1 MVTTWCWKGSS
12 PLFKTMAFRYKTR
25 LSFSL
30 PIIVVNLRKFV
41 SSKNPRPYLTS
52 ENRNDKMLRFT
63 LHVSRLNGIV
73 LSFVNSILVFLWS
86 WRCAKKIHVQLQQV
100 TLQSLNIKVFE
111 TCIFSAH
118 WYSTFLWKITFS
130 FSKEEDF
137 VWKRIPSLKIF
148 HSTAFLQFRKE
159 QSRQKILTV

>member
-30 PIIVVNLRKFV
+30 PIIVVNLRRFV
-41 SSKNPRPYLTS
+41 SSKNPCSYLAS

-73 LSFVNSILVFLWS
+73 LSFVNILVFLWS

-118 WYSTFLWKITFS
+118 WYSTF
-130 FSKEEDF
+130 F
-137 VWKRIPSLKIF
+137 VKNNFLLFKGGRLCMKKDTIF
-148 HSTAFLQFRKE
+148 ENLP
-159 QSRQKILTV
+159 

>member
-30 PIIVVNLRKFV
+30 PIIVVNLRRFV

-73 LSFVNSILVFLWS
+73 LSFVNILVFLWS
-86 WRCAKKIHVQLQQV
+86 WRCAKKIHVQL
-100 TLQSLNIKVFE
+100 TGHITIFEYKSFRNLYFFCALVFHFFVKNNFLLFKGGRLCMKKD
-111 TCIFSAH
+111 TIFEN
-118 WYSTFLWKITFS
+118 L
-130 FSKEEDF
+130 
-137 VWKRIPSLKIF
+137 P
-148 HSTAFLQFRKE
+148 
-159 QSRQKILTV
+159 

>member
-30 PIIVVNLRKFV
+30 PIIVVNLRRFV
-41 SSKNPRPYLTS
+41 SSKNPRPYLAS

-86 WRCAKKIHVQLQQV
+86 WRCAKKIHVQV

-118 WYSTFLWKITFS
+118 WYSTLFVKNNFLLFKGGRLCMKKDT
-130 FSKEEDF
+130 
-137 VWKRIPSLKIF
+137 IF
-148 HSTAFLQFRKE
+148 ENLP
-159 QSRQKILTV
+159 